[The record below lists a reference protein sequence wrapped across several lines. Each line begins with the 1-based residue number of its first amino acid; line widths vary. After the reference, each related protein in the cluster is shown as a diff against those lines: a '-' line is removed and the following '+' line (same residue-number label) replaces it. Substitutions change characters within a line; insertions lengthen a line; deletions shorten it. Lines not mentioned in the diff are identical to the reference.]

1 MALPGGID
9 GNNENNLSEL
19 SPTEQIFERVNIT
32 KVMSPA
38 TEQRSD
44 PAADPHTLISILT

>member
-1 MALPGGID
+1 MAFSGGID

-19 SPTEQIFERVNIT
+19 SSERINIT
-32 KVMSPA
+32 EIMSPA

-44 PAADPHTLISILT
+44 LATDPHTLILILT